1 MDKRKVAAIV
11 EEFID
16 DIRKFNEL
24 KDEIAAL
31 QHEAAELREELIRG
45 FDEENFF
52 NITIEKALSN
62 IDKEGSNVDIDE
74 DSAKLDAA
82 VLKMRK
88 LGKFIKSNAVNG
100 DYVLSLHLHDEKM
113 LYKEY
118 GGSPFDLDLFDI
130 GKDENDRLLHQVY
143 VPMVIKRQWILS
155 VLVMKLKKVD
165 VYDDFSI
172 CSTDLGLTIMDTLL
186 SSMDN
191 AFKESRSE
199 AFGPGWK
206 FFDFVVAEAHDHRRC
221 LNPFTDSEVN
231 IQPTQE
237 ITKSKE
243 VKAEDDDPLGR
254 SFPPFKGKQW
264 YLNHED
270 EIVVASYKVVCE
282 VADFKVQIN
291 KVHEVKAQ
299 QEDIRSHYRH
309 FLQEISEGK
318 RRFLGE
324 VAWPE
329 PPSVSFTPVAK
340 LLFLPSVTIE
350 FEVGDLDFEIMPP
363 KPRTSKTLQDPNV
376 TLKA

>member
-88 LGKFIKSNAVNG
+88 SGKFIKSNAVNG

-221 LNPFTDSEVN
+221 VSSLKVMNKLLGEYVDGVNVFCAQVPESIHRLYIGSLILTSEVN
-231 IQPTQE
+231 
-237 ITKSKE
+237 K
-243 VKAEDDDPLGR
+243 
-254 SFPPFKGKQW
+254 
-264 YLNHED
+264 
-270 EIVVASYKVVCE
+270 
-282 VADFKVQIN
+282 
-291 KVHEVKAQ
+291 
-299 QEDIRSHYRH
+299 
-309 FLQEISEGK
+309 
-318 RRFLGE
+318 
-324 VAWPE
+324 
-329 PPSVSFTPVAK
+329 
-340 LLFLPSVTIE
+340 
-350 FEVGDLDFEIMPP
+350 VGDITME
-363 KPRTSKTLQDPNV
+363 
-376 TLKA
+376 KAIHF

>member
-88 LGKFIKSNAVNG
+88 SGKFIKSNAVNG

-130 GKDENDRLLHQVY
+130 GKDENDRLLHQVDQHMDGLMKYGMEPNLPPVEIIFLGEKVFARRCDFQTLGEDKSVAPRILTVVERFDHHEEQFFWWILAMLSRPDPRSPETLSEPRKWKEWCGAIQICQKVY

-221 LNPFTDSEVN
+221 VSSLKVMNKLLGEYVDGVNVFCAQVPESIHRLYIGSLILTSEVN
-231 IQPTQE
+231 
-237 ITKSKE
+237 K
-243 VKAEDDDPLGR
+243 
-254 SFPPFKGKQW
+254 
-264 YLNHED
+264 
-270 EIVVASYKVVCE
+270 
-282 VADFKVQIN
+282 
-291 KVHEVKAQ
+291 
-299 QEDIRSHYRH
+299 
-309 FLQEISEGK
+309 
-318 RRFLGE
+318 
-324 VAWPE
+324 
-329 PPSVSFTPVAK
+329 
-340 LLFLPSVTIE
+340 
-350 FEVGDLDFEIMPP
+350 VGDITME
-363 KPRTSKTLQDPNV
+363 
-376 TLKA
+376 KAIHF